1 VAVQL
6 PNLAVADK
14 VLDEQFAHEKSAA
27 FNMEQAINST
37 KQSGKVYDNLATHLF
52 NEMIKAHDSQGG
64 FDLLSP
70 YTWISIIMWIAS
82 GFALVMV
89 VLLQFKVRSLT
100 MLMMTR
106 TAHAAA
112 IDSGVEVP
120 VTVHGRCHVG
130 MD

>member
-1 VAVQL
+1 
-6 PNLAVADK
+6 
-14 VLDEQFAHEKSAA
+14 
-27 FNMEQAINST
+27 
-37 KQSGKVYDNLATHLF
+37 
-52 NEMIKAHDSQGG
+52 MIKAHDSQGG

-70 YTWISIIMWIAS
+70 YTWISILMWIAS

-120 VTVHGRCHVG
+120 KTLVLTTITPATQSTVDVMSEWMKHVKNVPNLIPVEVLILICLVVLFLFNSRFAHGGHF
-130 MD
+130 